1 VSHDK
6 PILLVEDDMLDVKSV
21 RRAFEQNRIS
31 NPLHAVGNGQEALDY
46 LERRGRFAPPADAPR
61 PSLILLDINMPVM
74 NGLEFLE
81 TYKRNDAFRHI
92 PAVMLTTSEE
102 ESDRVRSYRVGV
114 AGYIVKPNRFEDFRK
129 AMERFDRYWQMCK
142 LP

>member
-1 VSHDK
+1 MSHDK